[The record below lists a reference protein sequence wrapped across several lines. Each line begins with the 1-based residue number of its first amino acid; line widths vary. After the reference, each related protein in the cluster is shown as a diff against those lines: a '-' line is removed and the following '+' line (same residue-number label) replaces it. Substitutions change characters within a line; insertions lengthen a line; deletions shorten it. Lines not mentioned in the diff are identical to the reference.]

1 MSLRT
6 RSTLTVIAI
15 TIAFLIGPAACC
27 ILGGNA
33 VMFVPDRL
41 AVSEVTGI
49 VTDKYIKRY
58 NDADYLHIAVQK
70 EDGTTEVFQNRDSV
84 WWKKFNSADVQQQI
98 KMGKKYKL
106 TVTGWRIHLLS
117 QFRNIV
123 KFTTVD

>member
-1 MSLRT
+1 MSSRKW
-6 RSTLTVIAI
+6 STLTVVVIA
-15 TIAFLIGPAACC
+15 IAFLIGPAACC

-41 AVSEVTGI
+41 TVSEVTGI

-58 NDADYLHIAVQK
+58 NDADYFHIVVQK
-70 EDGTTEVFQNRDSV
+70 KDGTTEVFQNRDTV

-98 KMGKKYKL
+98 KMDKKYEL
-106 TVTGWRIHLLS
+106 TVTGWRIPFLS

-123 KFTTVD
+123 QFAPVD